1 MPWIIKG
8 RVTNGDIKK
17 PTETLM
23 NSSHASGIKNI
34 KIEHRVKI
42 ICDSHLKGY
51 AIRINQCLNTK
62 FEVSS
67 FIKLG
72 ALTNHLVYSQELEL
86 KNLGR
91 KDVIVINRGFNDIDN
106 NSAKIIG
113 VSEVITRFIQ
123 KYKNTYI
130 HTLDMN

>member
-1 MPWIIKG
+1 MKKTAGAPSEGYKIPSIING

-17 PTETLM
+17 PTETLVK
-23 NSSHASGIKNI
+23 SSHASSIKNI

-86 KNLGR
+86 KSLGR
-91 KDVIVINRGFNDIDN
+91 KDVIVINGDSNDIDN
-106 NSAKIIG
+106 SSVKIIG
-113 VSEVITRFIQ
+113 V
-123 KYKNTYI
+123 
-130 HTLDMN
+130 L